1 MEVGGNS
8 FHDRRVSTIV
18 HPKKNR
24 IERSSPWKRSFRRRG
39 EGREG
44 RLVGRKSEGI
54 AKEESEKKWKRGRTR
69 IGISI
74 GGSR

>member
-8 FHDRRVSTIV
+8 FHEFRRNRVCWIV
-18 HPKKNR
+18 PRKTES
-24 IERSSPWKRSFRRRG
+24 IERSSPWKRSFRRKG
-39 EGREG
+39 G
-44 RLVGRKSEGI
+44 EGI
-54 AKEESEKKWKRGRTR
+54 AKEGTEKKWKRGRTR